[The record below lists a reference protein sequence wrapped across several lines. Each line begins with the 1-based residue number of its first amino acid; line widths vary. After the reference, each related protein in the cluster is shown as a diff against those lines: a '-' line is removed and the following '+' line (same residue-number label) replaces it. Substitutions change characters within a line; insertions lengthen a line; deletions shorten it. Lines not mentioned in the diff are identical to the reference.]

1 MENDMMIT
9 TVVGSYP
16 TGVAINTEEDVRKAI
31 EISVKDQE
39 RAGIAIISDGQVRA
53 DMVGIF
59 ALNMPGYRKESGRY
73 RVVGRVE
80 VPDRPATVADYK
92 FARKVSKAK
101 VKGIVT
107 GPTTMARGSVVE
119 RDSPYRSNADPEL
132 IFDIAYAQAAE
143 VRALAAAGAEI
154 VQIDEPFFSVGVDLE
169 TGIQAVNIVAK
180 AAETP
185 AMHVCGDVRPIFKKL
200 LEAKVQV
207 LDHEFAKSKNL
218 EVMDRGLIEAYGK
231 TIGFGV
237 LDTTSDEVES
247 VDQVERTI
255 RQGIAQ
261 IGKGNMWIDPDCG
274 MRMRK
279 KEAAF
284 QKLSNMVEAVKRIG

>member
-1 MENDMMIT
+1 MIT

-16 TGVAINTEEDVRKAI
+16 TGVAISGEDDVRIAI
-31 EISVKDQE
+31 EIAVKDQE
-39 RAGIAIISDGQVRA
+39 RAGVDIISDGQVRA

-59 ALNMPGYRKESGRY
+59 ALNMPGYRKERGRY

-80 VPDRPATVADYK
+80 APDRPATVADYQ
-92 FARKVSKAK
+92 FARKIAKAK

-119 RDSPYRSNADPEL
+119 RGSPYKSNADPEL

-143 VRALAAAGAEI
+143 VRALAAAGAEV
-154 VQIDEPFFSVGVDLE
+154 VQIDEPFFSVGADLE
-169 TGIQAVNIVAK
+169 TGIKAVNIVAK

-185 AMHVCGDVRPIFKKL
+185 AMHVCGDIRPVFKKL
-200 LEAKVQV
+200 LEADVRI
-207 LDHEFAKSKNL
+207 LDHEFARSKNL
-218 EVMDRGLIEAYGK
+218 EAMDRGLIEAYGK
-231 TIGFGV
+231 VIGFGV
-237 LDTTSDEVES
+237 LDTTSDDVES
-247 VDQVERTI
+247 VDQIERTI

-261 IGKGNMWIDPDCG
+261 IGKDNMWIDPDCG
-274 MRMRK
+274 MRVRE

-284 QKLSNMVEAVKRIG
+284 QKLANMVEAVRRIG

>member
-1 MENDMMIT
+1 MIT

-16 TGVAINTEEDVRKAI
+16 TGVAIKTEDDVRKAI
-31 EISVKDQE
+31 EIAVKDQE
-39 RAGIAIISDGQVRA
+39 RAGIDIISDGQVRA
-53 DMVGIF
+53 DMIGIF
-59 ALNMPGYRKESGRY
+59 AMNMPGYRKEGGRY
-73 RVVGRVE
+73 KVVGRIE
-80 VPDRPATVADYK
+80 VPDRPATVADYQ
-92 FARKVSKAK
+92 FARKISKAK

-107 GPTTMARGSVVE
+107 GPTTMAKGSVVE
-119 RDSPYRSNADPEL
+119 KGSPYKSNSDPEL

-154 VQIDEPFFSVGVDLE
+154 VQIDEPFFSVGTDLE
-169 TGIQAVNIVAK
+169 TGIPAVNIVAK

-185 AMHVCGDVRPIFKKL
+185 AMHVCGDIRPIFKKL
-200 LEAKVQV
+200 LEANVRI
-207 LDHEFAKSKNL
+207 LDHEFANSKNIDA
-218 EVMDRGLIEAYGK
+218 MDRGLIEAHGK

-237 LDTTSDEVES
+237 LDTTSDVVES

-255 RQGIAQ
+255 RQGIAK
-261 IGKGNMWIDPDCG
+261 IGKENMWIDPDCG
-274 MRMRK
+274 MRVRK